1 MQQPRFTLLLF
12 FAFIFADSSAQVNP
26 WDNVAPADSYVYT
39 DLKTAIKDASRCYRL
54 ELSGEEH
61 FKDKKLLA
69 KASGLNGVMA
79 FRMVNNNLATIPA
92 SFQNMP
98 ALNYFY
104 SSGNPF
110 TAFSD
115 SMGMW
120 SALRFMELSGTN
132 FDTLPKGIYGCG
144 RLESISIASNKDTL
158 KITKEISSLSKT
170 LSEIKIYST
179 KLDTLPSEL
188 LQMTKLKKLV
198 FYKCGLNEIASTL
211 IEMNQLKELW
221 LDSNSISV
229 LPRNITSMQSLTYL
243 SLSGNRIKHIPS
255 TICFMQ
261 NLAVLDLRG
270 NPIDPY
276 EIKVAQALLPSCII
290 LF

>member
-1 MQQPRFTLLLF
+1 MQQPRFTFLFF
-12 FAFIFADSSAQVNP
+12 FAFLCASLNAQVNP
-26 WDNVAPADSYVYT
+26 WENVAPADSYVYT
-39 DLKTAIKDASRCYRL
+39 DLKTAIKDASACYRL
-54 ELSGEEH
+54 ELSGAEH

-69 KASGLNGVMA
+69 KASVLNGVMA
-79 FRMVNNNLATIPA
+79 FRLVNNNLATIPS

-98 ALNYFY
+98 ALKYFY

-158 KITKEISSLSKT
+158 KITSEISSLSKLT
-170 LSEIKIYST
+170 EIKIYFTSV
-179 KLDTLPSEL
+179 DTLPAAL

-198 FYKCGLNEIASTL
+198 FYKCGLKEIASPL
-211 IEMNQLKELW
+211 IQMSQLKELW

-243 SLSGNRIKHIPS
+243 SLRGNRITHIPS

-261 NLAVLDLRG
+261 QLAVLDLRG

-276 EIKVAQALLPSCII
+276 EIKVVQALLPECRI